1 MKLLLS
7 VLLSGAALFA
17 QTSPAAPAK
26 SAPKAPAAATKSGAA
41 KSGAPA
47 AARTAPEL
55 YRVKLATTKGDITV
69 EVHRDWAPI
78 GADHF
83 YALVRSG
90 FYTNASFFRV
100 VPNFVVQV
108 GMPADPAKAKT
119 PLAEKAIKDD
129 PVKQK
134 NTRGMLVYAA
144 TGAPNSRTTQIFI
157 NLKDNSSSLD
167 PQGFA
172 PFGQVT
178 EGMEIVDQLYSGY
191 GEAPVQERIT
201 KEGKAYLDKNF
212 PKLDSIKTATVVF
225 PAPPATPAKKAAA
238 PAKTGAPA
246 TKSGAPATSA
256 PTAATPAAPA
266 KK

>member
-7 VLLSGAALFA
+7 VLLTGAALFA
-17 QTSPAAPAK
+17 QTPPAAPAK
-26 SAPKAPAAATKSGAA
+26 TAPKAPAAATKSGVA
-41 KSGAPA
+41 KSAAPA
-47 AARTAPEL
+47 ARTTPDL

-69 EVHRDWAPI
+69 EVHREWAPI

-246 TKSGAPATSA
+246 TSA
-256 PTAATPAAPA
+256 PKAATPAAPA

>member
-7 VLLSGAALFA
+7 VLISGAALFA
-17 QTSPAAPAK
+17 QTPPAAAPAK

-41 KSGAPA
+41 KSGAPV
-47 AARTAPEL
+47 ARTAPEL
-55 YRVKLATTKGDITV
+55 YRVKLATTKGDVIV

-90 FYTNASFFRV
+90 FYTNASFFRI

-119 PLAEKAIKDD
+119 PLGEKAIKDD

-134 NTRGMLVYAA
+134 NTKGMLVYAA
-144 TGAPNSRTTQIFI
+144 TQAPNSRTTQIFI
-157 NLKDNSSSLD
+157 NLKDNSASLD

-178 EGMEIVDQLYSGY
+178 QGMEIVEQLYAGY
-191 GEAPVQERIT
+191 GEAPQQDRIM

-212 PKLDSIKTATVVF
+212 PKLDSIKTATVIF
-225 PAPPATPAKKAAA
+225 PESAA
-238 PAKTGAPA
+238 PAAKKSAPA
-246 TKSGAPATSA
+246 APKAAPKTAT
-256 PTAATPAAPA
+256 PPAAPA

>member
-7 VLLSGAALFA
+7 IVLSGAALFA
-17 QTSPAAPAK
+17 QTPPAAPAK
-26 SAPKAPAAATKSGAA
+26 TAPKAPAAATKSGAA

-47 AARTAPEL
+47 ARTAPEL
-55 YRVKLATTKGDITV
+55 YRVKFATTKGDITV

-90 FYTNASFFRV
+90 FYTNASFFRI

-119 PLAEKAIKDD
+119 PLAEKPIKDD

-157 NLKDNSSSLD
+157 NLKDNSASLD

-178 EGMEIVDQLYSGY
+178 EGMEIVDQLFSGY
-191 GEAPVQERIT
+191 GEAPQQDRIA

-225 PAPPATPAKKAAA
+225 PAPPAPAAKKS
-238 PAKTGAPA
+238 APA
-246 TKSGAPATSA
+246 TKTGAPATSA
-256 PTAATPAAPA
+256 PKAAPKAATPAAPA

>member
-7 VLLSGAALFA
+7 VLFSGAALFA
-17 QTSPAAPAK
+17 QAPPTSPAK

-47 AARTAPEL
+47 ARTAPEL
-55 YRVKLATTKGDITV
+55 YRVKFATTKGDITV
-69 EVHRDWAPI
+69 EVHREWAPI

-90 FYTNASFFRV
+90 FYTNASFFRI

-157 NLKDNSSSLD
+157 NLKDNSASLD
-167 PQGFA
+167 SQGFA

-178 EGMEIVDQLYSGY
+178 EGMEVVDQLYSGY
-191 GEAPVQERIT
+191 GEAPQQGRIE

-212 PKLDSIKTATVVF
+212 PKLDSIKTATVIF
-225 PAPPATPAKKAAA
+225 PAPAA
-238 PAKTGAPA
+238 PAARKSAPA
-246 TKSGAPATSA
+246 TKTGAASTTKAA
-256 PTAATPAAPA
+256 PKAATPAAPA